1 MQTVLT
7 DDTSA
12 PVQRVL
18 QGEPE
23 AGPVYLAD
31 QAQVIVATAEARVE
45 DGQLHLDQFTPL
57 AEAQRFHVD
66 RVDVIAT
73 AQGDRQTVAPLRPEQ
88 SRFRALVFDAYG
100 GQCAVT
106 GCAIEALL
114 DAAHLRPWR
123 THNKAC
129 DGVLLRCD
137 LHRLF
142 DAGLLTIGPDYR
154 VRARASGYEDLDGRK
169 IRLPKRRADWP
180 RLPICEDTVSSRATD

>member
-1 MQTVLT
+1 MQTVMT

-73 AQGDRQTVAPLRPEQ
+73 ALADRQTVAPLRPEQ
-88 SRFRALVFDAYG
+88 SRFRTLVFDAYG

-106 GCAIEALL
+106 GCAIVVLL

-123 THNKAC
+123 THNQAC

-142 DAGLLTIGPDYR
+142 DAGLLTIGTDYR
-154 VRARASGYEDLDGRK
+154 VGSQAHGYEELNGRK
-169 IRLPKRRADWP
+169 LRLPRNRQDWP
-180 RLPICEDTVSSRATD
+180 KL